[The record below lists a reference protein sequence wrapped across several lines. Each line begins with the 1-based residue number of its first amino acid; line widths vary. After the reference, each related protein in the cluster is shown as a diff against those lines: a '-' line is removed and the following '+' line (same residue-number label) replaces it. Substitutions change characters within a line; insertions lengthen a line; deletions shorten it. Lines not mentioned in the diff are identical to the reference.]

1 MGILELGAKLFA
13 IINLADIN
21 QLTNLF
27 IMCTKTSRSVLKGEA
42 ESFYTW

>member
-1 MGILELGAKLFA
+1 MGILELGASLLL
-13 IINLADIN
+13 NLADIN

-27 IMCTKTSRSVLKGEA
+27 IMCTKTSRSVLNGEA